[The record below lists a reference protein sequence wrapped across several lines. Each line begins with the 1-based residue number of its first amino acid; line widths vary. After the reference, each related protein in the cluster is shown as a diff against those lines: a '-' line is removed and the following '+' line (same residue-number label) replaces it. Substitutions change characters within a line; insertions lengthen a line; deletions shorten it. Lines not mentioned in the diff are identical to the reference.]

1 MAVMKI
7 LLAED
12 DPLLGE
18 LIAHMLKKKASYS
31 VDWVT
36 EGEDAYDYALASSY
50 DVLILDWMMPR
61 GDGTAI
67 CRRLRKEGYKGAVL
81 MLTAKDALQDRIEG
95 LDAGAD
101 DYLVKPF
108 EIDELLA
115 RLRALSRRNF
125 APIHEDTAQI
135 RDLELHRTSQTVHRG
150 TERIQLSPREF
161 QLFDLLVQNKGFVL
175 TREVIFDRIWGLDAD
190 INLKTIDAT
199 IKLLRKKLGSS
210 EHDSFIQ
217 SIRGVGYKLEH

>member
-1 MAVMKI
+1 M
-7 LLAED
+7 
-12 DPLLGE
+12 
-18 LIAHMLKKKASYS
+18 
-31 VDWVT
+31 
-36 EGEDAYDYALASSY
+36 
-50 DVLILDWMMPR
+50 
-61 GDGTAI
+61 
-67 CRRLRKEGYKGAVL
+67 
-81 MLTAKDALQDRIEG
+81 
-95 LDAGAD
+95 
-101 DYLVKPF
+101 VKPF

-150 TERIQLSPREF
+150 AERIQLSPREF

-190 INLKTIDAT
+190 ISLKTIDAT

-217 SIRGVGYKLEH
+217 SIRGVGYKLEY